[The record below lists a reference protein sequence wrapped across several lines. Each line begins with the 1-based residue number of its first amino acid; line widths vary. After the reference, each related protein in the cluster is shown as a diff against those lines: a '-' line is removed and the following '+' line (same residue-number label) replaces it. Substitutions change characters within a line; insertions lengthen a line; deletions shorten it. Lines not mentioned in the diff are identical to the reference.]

1 MKINDFDLFII
12 GAGSGGVRAARLA
25 ATHGAKVA
33 VAEEFRYGGTCVI
46 RGCVPKKLMV
56 NASDFKDFFED
67 SNGFGWSTGNA
78 AFSWQKFL
86 KAKDQEIDRL
96 EKIYE
101 KNLRVSG
108 VELFNSRAKL
118 VARNKVELGDGRTF
132 TAGTVLIATGGRPFV
147 PEFDGNEH
155 VITSNEV
162 FGLKK
167 LPKRILIVG
176 GGYIASEFSGIF
188 NGLGVEV
195 TQIYRGNKILRGFDS
210 DVRDHVMESMI
221 VRGIDIKCGIN
232 VIKCK
237 KLLQQLVVT
246 LSDSSIIKTDCVLYA
261 TGRVPNTLNLGLEEN
276 GVMLDGAGAVEIN
289 ELQQSSVRSI
299 YAIGDVT
306 NRLNLTP
313 VAIRDAISFV
323 ETAIKNNPSF
333 PDHKLVAT
341 AVFTR
346 PEIGTVGLTEEEAI
360 KTHSIEIYSTKF
372 NPLANTLSGR
382 DERTLMKMIVEELT
396 GKVLGCHLVGPNS
409 AEMIQLAAVAIKMG
423 ATKDDFDKTC
433 AVHPTMAEELVTLK

>member
-1 MKINDFDLFII
+1 
-12 GAGSGGVRAARLA
+12 
-25 ATHGAKVA
+25 
-33 VAEEFRYGGTCVI
+33 
-46 RGCVPKKLMV
+46 
-56 NASDFKDFFED
+56 
-67 SNGFGWSTGNA
+67 
-78 AFSWQKFL
+78 
-86 KAKDQEIDRL
+86 
-96 EKIYE
+96 
-101 KNLRVSG
+101 
-108 VELFNSRAKL
+108 
-118 VARNKVELGDGRTF
+118 
-132 TAGTVLIATGGRPFV
+132 
-147 PEFDGNEH
+147 
-155 VITSNEV
+155 
-162 FGLKK
+162 
-167 LPKRILIVG
+167 
-176 GGYIASEFSGIF
+176 
-188 NGLGVEV
+188 
-195 TQIYRGNKILRGFDS
+195 
-210 DVRDHVMESMI
+210 
-221 VRGIDIKCGIN
+221 
-232 VIKCK
+232 
-237 KLLQQLVVT
+237 
-246 LSDSSIIKTDCVLYA
+246 
-261 TGRVPNTLNLGLEEN
+261 LGLEEN

-372 NPLANTLSGR
+372 NPLANKLSGR